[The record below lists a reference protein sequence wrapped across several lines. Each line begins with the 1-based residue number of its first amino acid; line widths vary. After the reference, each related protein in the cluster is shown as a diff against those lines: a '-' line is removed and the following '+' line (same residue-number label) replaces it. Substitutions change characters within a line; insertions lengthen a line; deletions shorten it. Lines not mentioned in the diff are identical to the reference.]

1 MKRRDFLNQAS
12 LLTAGTGLV
21 STLPLQLLA
30 MPKANT
36 PHSDTVNFGVI
47 GLNGMGWFNL
57 NVMRGL
63 PGVKC
68 TAICDV
74 DQPLMDRR
82 AAELTKENI
91 TVKKYSDYR
100 KLLEDKDIDVVV
112 IGTPDHWHCLMMVE
126 AVQAGKHVYLEKPV
140 GNSIAECEI
149 MVKAKDRYNKTVQ
162 IGQWQRSMQHFTDA
176 VNFVQ
181 SGKLGKIR
189 SVKSWAYIGWAN
201 ELVKKPDSP
210 VPSGVDYDR
219 WLGPARKRPFNIYRF
234 HSHFRYFWDYGGG
247 MMTDFGVHMVD
258 FAMIGMN
265 AGIPKSILST
275 GGKFGFPDDAQ
286 ETPDTMTTLFEYDDY
301 FIQWEQSMGIAGGP
315 YGLDHGIAF
324 LGNKGT
330 LVVNREGWQVIPET
344 KNNVPLMEGM
354 PLIKPTDSA
363 VEKHCQNFIDAVRTG
378 DSSGLRAP
386 IEAGARIAKIAHMG
400 NIAYLTGEKLMWDEN
415 KKQFSNRNANKLI
428 TPGYHNGYKL
438 PQV

>member
-1 MKRRDFLNQAS
+1 MKRRYFLNQAS
-12 LLTAGTGLV
+12 LLTAGAGLA
-21 STLPLQLLA
+21 SALPLQMLA
-30 MPKANT
+30 GPAT
-36 PHSDTVNFGVI
+36 HTAPSDTIHFGVI

-57 NVMRGL
+57 NAMRSL
-63 PGVKC
+63 PGVTC
-68 TAICDV
+68 IAICDV
-74 DQPLMDRR
+74 DQPLMERR
-82 AAELTKENI
+82 AAELAKNNI
-91 TVKKYSDYR
+91 TVKKYTDYR
-100 KLLEDKDIDVVV
+100 KLLEDKDVDAVV

-149 MVKAKDRYNKTVQ
+149 MVKAKDRYKKTVQ

-176 VNFVQ
+176 VSFVQ

-210 VPSGVDYDR
+210 VPGGVDYDK

-258 FAMIGMN
+258 FAMIGMK
-265 AGIPKSILST
+265 AGIPKSILAT
-275 GGKFGFPDDAQ
+275 GGKFGFPNDAQ
-286 ETPDTMTTLFEYDDY
+286 ETPDTMTALFEYDDY

-344 KNNVPLMEGM
+344 KNNAPLMEAV
-354 PLIKPTDSA
+354 PLIKPADSP

-386 IEAGARIAKIAHMG
+386 IEAGARIATIAHMG
-400 NIAYLTGEKLMWDEN
+400 NIAYLTGEKLFWDES
-415 KKQFSNRNANKLI
+415 KKQFSSRNANKFI

-438 PQV
+438 PQL